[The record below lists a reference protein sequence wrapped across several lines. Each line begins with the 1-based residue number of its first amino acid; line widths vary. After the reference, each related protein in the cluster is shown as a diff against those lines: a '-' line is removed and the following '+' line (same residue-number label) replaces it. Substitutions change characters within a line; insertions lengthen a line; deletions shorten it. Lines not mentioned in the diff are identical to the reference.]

1 MGINKFNERIELR
14 EKYSRFRHVFP
25 CKQNTRERDSEIR
38 IISKKKYEIFKRSR
52 NYSPEISKLLYCS
65 FECVNAFLA
74 KIDLVCP
81 TLGRASRELESSRMS
96 VITEGRRL
104 RLGTGAKLITE
115 RNHAS
120 VEKEGKRRRERVA
133 QSNPRVPTQTC
144 NCFCLVIFKSSR
156 LFQVVFPFQTLIN
169 NQCVWFFFFFF
180 SKNIKNAVGRTDS
193 FYSNFYEI
201 L

>member
-1 MGINKFNERIELR
+1 MIKLSSVKNMGINKFNERIELR

-38 IISKKKYEIFKRSR
+38 IISKKKNTKFSKDQETIHPRYR
-52 NYSPEISKLLYCS
+52 NYCS

-169 NQCVWFFFFFF
+169 NECV
-180 SKNIKNAVGRTDS
+180 
-193 FYSNFYEI
+193 
-201 L
+201 